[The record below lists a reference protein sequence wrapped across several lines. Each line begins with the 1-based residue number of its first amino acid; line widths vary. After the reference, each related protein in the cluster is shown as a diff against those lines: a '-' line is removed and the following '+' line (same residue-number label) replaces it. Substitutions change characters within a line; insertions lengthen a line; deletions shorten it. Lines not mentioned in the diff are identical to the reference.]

1 MKLSRFFKTIF
12 MTDFVGGLFIAIKE
26 IFKSKKT
33 INYPFEKGKISP
45 RFRGEHALR
54 RYPNGEERCIACKLC
69 EAVCPHSI
77 FFYTFSIIAI
87 ISAIMVTVSKNT
99 VHSVFF
105 LILDFISI
113 SCLFIMIG
121 AEFLGMIMLI
131 VYVGAVA
138 VLFLF
143 VVMMLNV
150 AQQKNQ
156 WFASKESSGHI
167 PVGLIISTIIFFELI
182 IVIGGWK
189 YKPDLF
195 DINNTTN
202 NFNMSNTHSL
212 GQVLYTDY
220 IHVFQL
226 SGMILLVAMI
236 GAIVL
241 TFRKREGVKTQSYLK
256 QISRERSEG
265 IGIFLNR
272 KNIIVILMSIELIL
286 LAVNINLVAFSIFL
300 GDLTGQVFTLFILTV
315 AAAEA
320 AIGLA
325 IIVVYYRNSGTI
337 RVEEID
343 QLKG

>member
-1 MKLSRFFKTIF
+1 M
-12 MTDFVGGLFIAIKE
+12 IA
-26 IFKSKKT
+26 
-33 INYPFEKGKISP
+33 
-45 RFRGEHALR
+45 
-54 RYPNGEERCIACKLC
+54 
-69 EAVCPHSI
+69 HSI
-77 FFYTFSIIAI
+77 FFYVFSIIAV

-113 SCLFIMIG
+113 SCLFILIG

-156 WFASKESSGHI
+156 WFISGENSGHI
-167 PVGLIISTIIFFELI
+167 PIGLIISTVIFFELI

-195 DINNTTN
+195 NSTN
-202 NFNMSNTHSL
+202 LSATSEISNTHLL

-220 IHVFQL
+220 IHIFQI
-226 SGMILLVAMI
+226 SGMILLIAMI

-241 TFRKREGVKTQSYLK
+241 TFRQREGVKKQSYIK
-256 QISRERSEG
+256 QISRERAEG
-265 IGIFLNR
+265 
-272 KNIIVILMSIELIL
+272 
-286 LAVNINLVAFSIFL
+286 
-300 GDLTGQVFTLFILTV
+300 
-315 AAAEA
+315 
-320 AIGLA
+320 
-325 IIVVYYRNSGTI
+325 
-337 RVEEID
+337 VEVLEVPSNKGVKID
-343 QLKG
+343 D

>member
-1 MKLSRFFKTIF
+1 M
-12 MTDFVGGLFIAIKE
+12 IA
-26 IFKSKKT
+26 
-33 INYPFEKGKISP
+33 
-45 RFRGEHALR
+45 HA
-54 RYPNGEERCIACKLC
+54 
-69 EAVCPHSI
+69 I
-77 FFYTFSIIAI
+77 FFYVFSVIAVV
-87 ISAIMVTVSKNT
+87 SAIMVTVSKNT

-156 WFASKESSGHI
+156 WFVSKDSSRHI
-167 PVGLIISTIIFFELI
+167 PIGLLISVIIFFELI

-195 DINNTTN
+195 NSVESILYNEV
-202 NFNMSNTHSL
+202 SNTHSL

-220 IHVFQL
+220 IHVFQI
-226 SGMILLVAMI
+226 SGMILLIAMI

-241 TFRKREGVKTQSYLK
+241 TFRKREGVKKQSYLK
-256 QISRERSEG
+256 QISRERSESV
-265 IGIFLNR
+265 
-272 KNIIVILMSIELIL
+272 KVIE
-286 LAVNINLVAFSIFL
+286 VASNK
-300 GDLTGQVFTLFILTV
+300 GVK
-315 AAAEA
+315 
-320 AIGLA
+320 
-325 IIVVYYRNSGTI
+325 
-337 RVEEID
+337 ID
-343 QLKG
+343 D

>member
-1 MKLSRFFKTIF
+1 ML
-12 MTDFVGGLFIAIKE
+12 A
-26 IFKSKKT
+26 
-33 INYPFEKGKISP
+33 
-45 RFRGEHALR
+45 
-54 RYPNGEERCIACKLC
+54 
-69 EAVCPHSI
+69 HSI
-77 FFYTFSIIAI
+77 FFYFFSLIAI

-156 WFASKESSGHI
+156 WFSASKSSKHI
-167 PVGLIISTIIFFELI
+167 PIGLIVSAIIFFELI

-189 YKPDLF
+189 FKPDMLSAMSLSI
-195 DINNTTN
+195 DQNI
-202 NFNMSNTHSL
+202 SNTHSI
-212 GQVLYTDY
+212 GYVLYTEY
-220 IHVFQL
+220 ILIFQL

-241 TFRKREGVKTQSYLK
+241 TFRKRSGVKTQSYFS
-256 QISRERSEG
+256 QISRERSDGVELINVKNNEG
-265 IGIFLNR
+265 I
-272 KNIIVILMSIELIL
+272 KS
-286 LAVNINLVAFSIFL
+286 
-300 GDLTGQVFTLFILTV
+300 D
-315 AAAEA
+315 
-320 AIGLA
+320 
-325 IIVVYYRNSGTI
+325 
-337 RVEEID
+337 D
-343 QLKG
+343 